1 MKTKEKNEF
10 VRITTLGI
18 ATALIGSMVGPGFS
32 SGNEL
37 MQFFGNFGYIGVAGV
52 LVCETLVAVTV
63 IMAMRLAQKM
73 DTPYFDKVVSPMGD
87 GFFSKLLRLF
97 SMIVTLGFMIAYRQ

>member
-37 MQFFGNFGYIGVAGV
+37 MQFFGKFRIYWSCRRSC
-52 LVCETLVAVTV
+52 L
-63 IMAMRLAQKM
+63 
-73 DTPYFDKVVSPMGD
+73 
-87 GFFSKLLRLF
+87 
-97 SMIVTLGFMIAYRQ
+97 

>member
-1 MKTKEKNEF
+1 MKTKEKNES

-63 IMAMRLAQKM
+63 WRCVWRRKWIHLILIKWFLQWEM
-73 DTPYFDKVVSPMGD
+73 VSLVN
-87 GFFSKLLRLF
+87 FSAF
-97 SMIVTLGFMIAYRQ
+97 SPWLSHLDL

>member
-32 SGNEL
+32 SGNE
-37 MQFFGNFGYIGVAGV
+37 FN
-52 LVCETLVAVTV
+52 AVFWKFRIYWSCSAFLCV
-63 IMAMRLAQKM
+63 KHW
-73 DTPYFDKVVSPMGD
+73 
-87 GFFSKLLRLF
+87 LRL
-97 SMIVTLGFMIAYRQ
+97 Q

>member
-37 MQFFGNFGYIGVAGV
+37 MQFFGILDILELQAFLSV
-52 LVCETLVAVTV
+52 
-63 IMAMRLAQKM
+63 KHW
-73 DTPYFDKVVSPMGD
+73 
-87 GFFSKLLRLF
+87 LRL
-97 SMIVTLGFMIAYRQ
+97 Q

>member
-1 MKTKEKNEF
+1 MKTKEKNES

-63 IMAMRLAQKM
+63 IMAMRLAQKILIKWFLQWEM
-73 DTPYFDKVVSPMGD
+73 VSLVNFS
-87 GFFSKLLRLF
+87 GFSPWLSHLDL
-97 SMIVTLGFMIAYRQ
+97 

>member
-37 MQFFGNFGYIGVAGV
+37 MQFFGNFGYIGVRRSC
-52 LVCETLVAVTV
+52 L
-63 IMAMRLAQKM
+63 
-73 DTPYFDKVVSPMGD
+73 
-87 GFFSKLLRLF
+87 
-97 SMIVTLGFMIAYRQ
+97 